1 VTRRTPLRL
10 LLPLFLPALLL
21 AVWWYTTRSGDL
33 FYYPP
38 LADIVDRF
46 VANWFDERVVSDLLP
61 SLRRLLLGWGAAS
74 VIGTAVGIALGVVDP
89 LRRLVN
95 PLVNFLRSIPSAAL
109 VPFSLVAFGIGDG
122 GKLFLITFVC
132 TWPILL
138 NAMDGAAEVSAT
150 QRDTAAAFRIPAWR
164 RILHIV
170 VPSAGPRI
178 ASGMS
183 TALSLAVIVMLI
195 SEMVASTNGVG
206 YFTIQAQRTFQVPD
220 MWSGIVMLGVL
231 GFLLNLAF
239 RALERRVLAWH
250 VESRKVA

>member
-1 VTRRTPLRL
+1 VRRALW
-10 LLPLFLPALLL
+10 LPLLLPALLV
-21 AVWWYTTRSGDL
+21 AVWWYSTRSGEL

-38 LADIVDRF
+38 VPDIAGRF
-46 VANWFDERVVSDLLP
+46 AVNWFDERVVSDLLP
-61 SLRRLLLGWGAAS
+61 SLRRLLLGWGVACL
-74 VIGTAVGIALGVVDP
+74 IGVPSGIALGVVAP

-109 VPFSLVAFGIGDG
+109 VPFALVAFGIDDTS
-122 GKLFLITFVC
+122 KIFLIAFVC

-138 NAMDGAAEVSAT
+138 NAMDGAAEVGAT
-150 QRDTAAAFRIPAWR
+150 QRSTAAAFRIPAWR
-164 RILHIV
+164 RVLFIV
-170 VPSAGPRI
+170 APSASPRI

-206 YFTIQAQRTFQVPD
+206 YFTIQAQRTFQIAD
-220 MWSGIVMLGVL
+220 MWAGIVLLGLL

-239 RALERRVLAWH
+239 RAVERRVLAWH
-250 VESRKVA
+250 VESRKVAD